1 MSAIFA
7 HSDPKVFRVAIANEF
22 SHLFSKGEEVEG
34 EGESQIPHIG
44 ENIEKGIF
52 NYTIKEAGSR
62 QIIKKWYNTLFC
74 EIYAA
79 RLKTVLIN
87 LKQNIELRNQL
98 KTGEI
103 TPIAFAMMTH
113 QEMNPEQ
120 WKPMIERKIR
130 RDRLKFTNN
139 VEASTDMYT
148 CGRCKSKKCTYY
160 EMQTRSA
167 DEPTTVFVTCLNCGK
182 NWKN

>member
-1 MSAIFA
+1 MFTN
-7 HSDPKVFRVAIANEF
+7 KENM
-22 SHLFSKGEEVEG
+22 
-34 EGESQIPHIG
+34 G
-44 ENIEKGIF
+44 ENIEKGVF
-52 NYTIKEAGSR
+52 NYAIKEATSR
-62 QIIKKWYNTLFC
+62 QIIKKWHNTLFC

-79 RLKTVLIN
+79 RLRTVLTN
-87 LKQNIELRNQL
+87 LKQNPELHQQL
-98 KTGEI
+98 LSGEV
-103 TPIAFAMMTH
+103 TPIIIATMTH
-113 QEMNPEQ
+113 QEMNPLQ
-120 WKPMIERKIR
+120 WKPIIDRKIK

-139 VEASTDMYT
+139 IEASTDMYT

>member
-1 MSAIFA
+1 MSAIFS

-22 SHLFSKGEEVEG
+22 EHLFNDSED
-34 EGESQIPHIG
+34 SPNPIIHIG

-52 NYTIKEAGSR
+52 NYTIKEANSR
-62 QIIKKWYNTLFC
+62 QIIKKWYNPLFC

-103 TPIAFAMMTH
+103 TPIVFATMTH

-120 WKPMIERKIR
+120 WKPMIEKKIT

>member
-7 HSDPKVFRVAIANEF
+7 HSDPNVFRVAIANEF
-22 SHLFSKGEEVEG
+22 SYLFSKEEGEENIND
-34 EGESQIPHIG
+34 SLLHIG

-62 QIIKKWYNTLFC
+62 QIIKKWYNPLFC

-87 LKQNIELRNQL
+87 LKQNIILRNQL

-103 TPIAFAMMTH
+103 TPITFAMMTH

-120 WKPMIERKIR
+120 WKPMIERKIK
-130 RDRLKFTNN
+130 RDRLKFTNT

>member
-1 MSAIFA
+1 MTNIFV
-7 HSDPKVFRVAIANEF
+7 HSDPKVFRVAIGKEF
-22 SHLFSKGEEVEG
+22 SEMFTDT
-34 EGESQIPHIG
+34 PFMG

-52 NYTIKEAGSR
+52 NYAIKEATIR
-62 QIIKKWYNTLFC
+62 QIIKKWHNPLFC
-74 EIYAA
+74 EIYSA
-79 RLKTVLIN
+79 RLRTVLIN
-87 LKQNIELRNQL
+87 LKQNTEMRNQL
-98 KTGEI
+98 STGEI
-103 TPIAFAMMTH
+103 SVSTFAIMTH
-113 QEMNPEQ
+113 QEMNPSQ
-120 WKPMIERKIR
+120 WKSIIERKIK

-139 VEASTDMYT
+139 IEASTDMYT